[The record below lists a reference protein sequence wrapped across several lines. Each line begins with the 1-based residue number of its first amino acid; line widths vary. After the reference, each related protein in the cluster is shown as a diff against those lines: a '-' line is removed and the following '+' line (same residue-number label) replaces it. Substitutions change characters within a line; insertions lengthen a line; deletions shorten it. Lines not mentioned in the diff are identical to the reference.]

1 MTTEE
6 LLDLVHAGYTK
17 EEILNLDA
25 AGDSEPA
32 SGDPQPEDPQPEDP
46 QPGKG
51 DPRPGND
58 DPQPDVVGLIAAA
71 IEPLQQQIKTL
82 TGMVQAQNRAKAR
95 TEPDPAITVETVVA
109 DFFGK
114 PAKGGGD

>member
-6 LLDLVHAGYTK
+6 LLDLVRAGYTK

-25 AGDSEPA
+25 AGDPA
-32 SGDPQPEDPQPEDP
+32 PEDPQPADPQPEDPQPEDNR
-46 QPGKG
+46 QL
-51 DPRPGND
+51 
-58 DPQPDVVGLIAAA
+58 PDVAGLIAAA

>member
-6 LLDLVHAGYTK
+6 LLDLVRAGYTK

-25 AGDSEPA
+25 AGDPA
-32 SGDPQPEDPQPEDP
+32 PA
-46 QPGKG
+46 
-51 DPRPGND
+51 D
-58 DPQPDVVGLIAAA
+58 DPQPDDPQPDDPHPGNSDLQPDVAGLIAAA

-82 TGMVQAQNRAKAR
+82 TGMIQSQNRAKAR
-95 TEPDPAITVETVVA
+95 TEPEPAQTVETIVA

-114 PAKGGGD
+114 PAKGGGN